1 MLMVVLIVML
11 CAVPVF
17 ADTTGGGTGHCVQTS
32 ILGDGNEVCDDGTGS
47 SVWDILRLITDIMS
61 IGVGILGVI
70 GISITGVQ
78 YLTAGGNEERAKK
91 AKRRIYEI
99 VIGIVAYA
107 VMLGLLSWL
116 MPGYNIE
123 SAPTVL
129 TGSSGKT
136 INGGV

>member
-61 IGVGILGVI
+61 RSVLSQNAATHFKI
-70 GISITGVQ
+70 ITRVSMSPM
-78 YLTAGGNEERAKK
+78 ASEF
-91 AKRRIYEI
+91 
-99 VIGIVAYA
+99 
-107 VMLGLLSWL
+107 
-116 MPGYNIE
+116 
-123 SAPTVL
+123 
-129 TGSSGKT
+129 SSFFMSH
-136 INGGV
+136 